1 MKYLL
6 ANITKEVKGLY
17 TENYKILRKALED
30 ATKKWKYTLCLW
42 VGRIN
47 IVKVSMLA
55 NVIKILCNPYQN
67 SSVIFQR

>member
-6 ANITKEVKGLY
+6 PNITKEVKGLY
-17 TENYKILRKALED
+17 TENYKILRKELD
-30 ATKKWKYTLCLW
+30 ATKKWKYMLCLW

-47 IVKVSMLA
+47 IVKVFMLA